1 MISLFFNDSPL
12 LSGHAVRGIGF
23 YTRNLKSILGR
34 QSDLKLVDDI
44 SKANMVHYPYFD
56 LFFKSL
62 SFQKGKKNIVTIYDT
77 IPLIYPKNYPP
88 GIKGKINFLRQKSTL
103 KEADAIVTISETSKK
118 DIVRFLDVQSEKVHA
133 TYLTATPDFKKL
145 PSGKWSTEIRQKYH
159 LPEKFVLY
167 VGDVNYNKNINNLA
181 KACKITDVPLVLAGK
196 QAASSDFD
204 RNHPENQSLVHL
216 LEEYGY
222 DHQVLRLGFVPQED
236 LVKIMNLADVYC
248 QPSLYEGFGLPIL
261 EAMTCDIPV
270 VASKIQVF
278 VELFEKSVLYFDP
291 YDVNNMSNKISQ
303 ALGERKTRDTLIKMG
318 QIKSKNY
325 SWDKTARDT
334 VDVYKS
340 LE

>member
-1 MISLFFNDSPL
+1 M
-12 LSGHAVRGIGF
+12 
-23 YTRNLKSILGR
+23 
-34 QSDLKLVDDI
+34 
-44 SKANMVHYPYFD
+44 HYPYFD

-118 DIVRFLDVQSEKVHA
+118 DIVRFLDVQSEKVHV
-133 TYLTATPDFKKL
+133 TYLAATPDFKKL

-236 LVKIMNLADVYC
+236 LVKI
-248 QPSLYEGFGLPIL
+248 SYEEIETWDKALPRV
-261 EAMTCDIPV
+261 D
-270 VASKIQVF
+270 
-278 VELFEKSVLYFDP
+278 VLYQTRIQKERFNSP
-291 YDVNNMSNKISQ
+291 AEYKKYKGVYVLTMKEVNKMKKGAIVMHPLPRVDEIATEVDRSEKAVYFKQ
-303 ALGERKTRDTLIKMG
+303 AKYGLLIRMALLKEILGR
-318 QIKSKNY
+318 
-325 SWDKTARDT
+325 
-334 VDVYKS
+334 
-340 LE
+340 